1 MAGSKRTNEKKLYR
15 CPECGLHYE
24 ERIWAEKC
32 EIWCRENKSC
42 SREIT
47 AHAQE
52 NKTVISFPVPGSGKG

>member
-1 MAGSKRTNEKKLYR
+1 MAEEIKKNEKKLYR

-32 EIWCRENKSC
+32 EVWCREKKSC

-47 AHAQE
+47 AHAEE
-52 NKTVISFPVPGSGKG
+52 NKTVISFSVLKSSKG